1 MSLGTSGMRIVEQT
15 LAEQMKFSDRE
26 IEKRKQLFDLKDEDV
41 AILRSCKSAVT
52 ERLDWA
58 IDEFYAR
65 QVDDPEIALIIGD
78 SETLSRL
85 KGAMRNYIVELFG
98 GVYDNDYVNSRLRVG
113 KVHWRIGVTPKFF
126 LSALRRLNVVLYAIM
141 DEISDT
147 PIELHARKEAVQKI
161 LFFDSQLVFDTYI
174 NALSTE
180 VTAAKDETA
189 AYARGLEE
197 EVALRTQQMKE
208 LTLTDDLTGVNNK
221 RAFGEHAK
229 REMAGAQRANRELSL
244 LYIDINDFKLLND
257 TLGHQVGDDLLV
269 KVACHLKGACRESDI
284 VCRLGGDE
292 FCVLMP
298 DVPAASALNIA
309 ERFAELMYEE
319 AGSPVG
325 ASVGIATTGPTQFCT
340 VEELVAQADQSMYRA
355 KQGNKG
361 GKPGLVC
368 IDNPLLSSDDGDG
381 GTQEDQALR
390 SEAG

>member
-1 MSLGTSGMRIVEQT
+1 MNLGTSGMRIVEQT

-26 IEKRKQLFDLKDEDV
+26 IEKRKQLFDLRGEDI
-41 AILRSCKSAVT
+41 ATLLSCKSAVV

-65 QVDDPEIALIIGD
+65 QIDDPEIALIIGD

-126 LSALRRLNVVLYAIM
+126 LSALRRLNVVLCAIM

-147 PIELHARKEAVQKI
+147 PIELHARKEAIQKI

-197 EVALRTQQMKE
+197 QVALRTQQMKE
-208 LTLTDDLTGVNNK
+208 LTLTDDLTGVSNK

-257 TLGHQVGDDLLV
+257 TLGHQVGDDLLI
-269 KVACHLKGACRESDI
+269 KVARHLKGASRESDI

-298 DVPAASALNIA
+298 DAPASAALNIA

-319 AGSPVG
+319 ASSPCG
-325 ASVGIATTGPTQFCT
+325 ASVGVATTGPTQFCT
-340 VEELVAQADQSMYRA
+340 VEELVTQADQSMYKA
-355 KQGNKG
+355 KQRNKD

-368 IDNPLLSSDDGDG
+368 IDNPLLSSDDGDSE
-381 GTQEDQALR
+381 TQEDQALH

>member
-1 MSLGTSGMRIVEQT
+1 MRIVEQT

-26 IEKRKQLFDLKDEDV
+26 IEKRKQLFDLRGEDI
-41 AILRSCKSAVT
+41 ATLLSCKSAVI

-65 QVDDPEIALIIGD
+65 QIDDPEIALIIGD

-98 GVYDNDYVNSRLRVG
+98 GIYDNDYVNSRLRVG

-126 LSALRRLNVVLYAIM
+126 LSALRRLNVVLCAIM

-147 PIELHARKEAVQKI
+147 PIELHARKEAIQKI

-174 NALSTE
+174 NALSGE

-208 LTLTDDLTGVNNK
+208 LTLTDDLTGVSNK

-229 REMAGAQRANRELSL
+229 REMAAAQRASRELSL

-257 TLGHQVGDDLLV
+257 TLGHQVGDDLLI
-269 KVACHLKGACRESDI
+269 KVARHLKGASRDSDI

-292 FCVLMP
+292 FCILMP
-298 DVPAASALNIA
+298 DAPGASALNIA

-319 AGSPVG
+319 ASSPCG

-340 VEELVAQADQSMYRA
+340 VEELVTQADQSMYKA
-355 KQGNKG
+355 KQRNKG

-368 IDNPLLSSDDGDG
+368 IDNPLLSSNDGESE
-381 GTQEDQALR
+381 THEEQTLH

>member
-1 MSLGTSGMRIVEQT
+1 MRIVEQT

-26 IEKRKQLFDLKDEDV
+26 IEKRKQLFDLKGEDV
-41 AILRSCKSAVT
+41 AILLSCKSAVI

-78 SETLSRL
+78 AETLSRL

-126 LSALRRLNVVLYAIM
+126 LSALRRLNVVLCAIM
-141 DEISDT
+141 DEISET
-147 PIELHARKEAVQKI
+147 PIELHARKEAIQKI

-174 NALSTE
+174 NALSGE
-180 VTAAKDETA
+180 VMAAKDETA
-189 AYARGLEE
+189 AYARGLED

-208 LTLTDDLTGVNNK
+208 LTLTDELTGVNNK

-229 REMAGAQRANRELSL
+229 REMAGAQRANRALSL

-257 TLGHQVGDDLLV
+257 TLGHQVGDDLLI
-269 KVACHLKGACRESDI
+269 KVARHLNGAARESDI

-292 FCVLMP
+292 FCVLLP
-298 DVPAASALNIA
+298 DAPASAALAIA

-319 AGSPVG
+319 ASSPCG
-325 ASVGIATTGPTQFCT
+325 ASIGVATTGPTQFCT
-340 VEELVAQADQSMYRA
+340 VEELVTEADQSMYKA
-355 KQGNKG
+355 KQRNKG

-368 IDNPLLSSDDGDG
+368 IDNPLLSPQDANDGMQQDHPPHS
-381 GTQEDQALR
+381 QAV
-390 SEAG
+390 

>member
-1 MSLGTSGMRIVEQT
+1 MRIVEQT

-26 IEKRKQLFDLKDEDV
+26 IEKRKQLFDIKGEDV
-41 AILRSCKSAVT
+41 AILLSCKSAVI

-78 SETLSRL
+78 AETLSRL
-85 KGAMRNYIVELFG
+85 KGAMRSYIVDLFS

-126 LSALRRLNVVLYAIM
+126 LSALRRLNVVLCTIM
-141 DEISDT
+141 DEISDS
-147 PIELHARKEAVQKI
+147 PIELHARKEAIQKI

-180 VTAAKDETA
+180 VSAAQEETA

-197 EVALRTQQMKE
+197 EVALRTHQMKE
-208 LTLTDDLTGVNNK
+208 LTLTDELTGVNNK

-229 REMAGAQRANRELSL
+229 REMAGAQRASREISL

-257 TLGHQVGDDLLV
+257 TLGHQVGDDLLT
-269 KVACHLKGACRESDI
+269 KVARHLKSASRDSDI

-292 FCVLMP
+292 FCILMP
-298 DVPAASALNIA
+298 NAPASSALDIA

-319 AGSPVG
+319 ASSPCG
-325 ASVGIATTGPTQFCT
+325 ASVGIATTGPTQFCS
-340 VEELVAQADQSMYRA
+340 VEELVTHADQSMYKA
-355 KQGNKG
+355 KQRNKG

-368 IDNPLLSSDDGDG
+368 IDNPLLSYNDGDSETHG
-381 GTQEDQALR
+381 DQALH

>member
-1 MSLGTSGMRIVEQT
+1 MRIVEQT

-26 IEKRKQLFDLKDEDV
+26 IEKRKQLFDLKGEDV
-41 AILRSCKSAVT
+41 AILLSCKSAVI

-78 SETLSRL
+78 AETLSRL

-126 LSALRRLNVVLYAIM
+126 LSALRRLNVVLCAIM
-141 DEISDT
+141 DEISET
-147 PIELHARKEAVQKI
+147 PIELHARKEAIQKI

-174 NALSTE
+174 NALSGE
-180 VTAAKDETA
+180 VMAAKDETA
-189 AYARGLEE
+189 AYARGLED

-208 LTLTDDLTGVNNK
+208 LTLTDELTGVNNK

-229 REMAGAQRANRELSL
+229 REMAGAQRANRTLSL

-257 TLGHQVGDDLLV
+257 TLGHQVGDDLLI
-269 KVACHLKGACRESDI
+269 KVARHLNGAARESDI

-292 FCVLMP
+292 FCVLLP
-298 DVPAASALNIA
+298 DAPASAALAIA

-319 AGSPVG
+319 ASSPCG
-325 ASVGIATTGPTQFCT
+325 ASIGVATTGPTQFCT
-340 VEELVAQADQSMYRA
+340 VEELVTEADQSMYKA
-355 KQGNKG
+355 KQRNKG

-368 IDNPLLSSDDGDG
+368 IDNPLLSPQDANDGMQQDHSPHS
-381 GTQEDQALR
+381 QAV
-390 SEAG
+390 